1 MISKHR
7 NALLTYT
14 VTLQHDMYSVIC
26 FIIQCDMF
34 RMNGVQNQTFI
45 QSSVSYCPDTIA
57 LMNAQS
63 NHFKEK
69 RPNLEVLNPIFGDFR
84 DSVKYVL
91 SYLHQSLTCVF
102 LYFHRRK
109 LR

>member
-14 VTLQHDMYSVIC
+14 VTLQLDMYSVIC

-34 RMNGVQNQTFI
+34 IMNGVQNQTFI
-45 QSSVSYCPDTIA
+45 QSSVSYCPDTIEI
-57 LMNAQS
+57 MNAQS

-69 RPNLEVLNPIFGDFR
+69 RPNCKVLHPWDFSN
-84 DSVKYVL
+84 SVKYVP
-91 SYLHQSLTCVF
+91 SYLHQSLIFVF
-102 LYFHRRK
+102 L
-109 LR
+109 